1 MAMRYAPRRAIMAR
15 PKGANM
21 RRIAFGIVA
30 FLSLFLAVANAQSAE
45 RWAGLPP
52 FPPMSQPKSS
62 GMADVN
68 DIKMYYAEYGAGDPI
83 LFIHGGLGNAD
94 VWGAQ
99 VADFARDHLV
109 IVADSRG
116 HGRSTRSEQPFGYD
130 LMTSDYAALLD
141 HLKIGK
147 VTLVGWSD
155 GGIIGID
162 MAMKYPEKLTR
173 VIAQAANV
181 TTDGVKPDVMSN
193 KTFNDYINVAGDYYR
208 KLSPTPNEYD
218 AFVNQISQMWAT
230 QPAWTAA
237 DLGKITV
244 PVTLAIGDHDEAVK
258 LDHTEMMA
266 KEIPGAKLVIL
277 KDASHFAMLQDPEG
291 YDAMIRNA
299 MAGR

>member
-1 MAMRYAPRRAIMAR
+1 MRTTAI
-15 PKGANM
+15 
-21 RRIAFGIVA
+21 GILTYFALLLTVA
-30 FLSLFLAVANAQSAE
+30 GAQSAE
-45 RWAGLPP
+45 RWAELPA
-52 FPPMSQPKSS
+52 FPPMPAAKTS

-68 DIKMYYAEYGAGDPI
+68 DIKMYYAEYGQGEPI

-94 VWGAQ
+94 VWGHQ
-99 VADFARDHLV
+99 VADFAKDHLV

-116 HGRSTRSEQPFGYD
+116 HGRSTRSQQPFGYD
-130 LMTSDYAALLD
+130 LMTSDYVALLD
-141 HLKIGK
+141 YLKIDK

-162 MAMKYPEKLTR
+162 MAMKHPEKLTR

-181 TTDGVKPDVMSN
+181 TTDGVKDITHN
-193 KTFNDYINVAGDYYR
+193 KTFNDYINVSGEQYR
-208 KLSPTPNEYD
+208 KLSPTPNEYET
-218 AFVNQISQMWAT
+218 FVKQVSAMWAT

-237 DLGKITV
+237 DLAEISV

-266 KEIPGAKLVIL
+266 KQIPGAKLVIL
-277 KDASHFAMLQDPEG
+277 KDVSHFAMLQDPAA
-291 YDAMIRNA
+291 YDGMIRGA

>member
-1 MAMRYAPRRAIMAR
+1 MR
-15 PKGANM
+15 
-21 RRIAFGIVA
+21 GIVIA
-30 FLSLFLAVANAQSAE
+30 ILTFFSMLLAVAGAQSAE
-45 RWAGLPP
+45 RWAELPA
-52 FPPMSQPKSS
+52 FPSMPVAKTS

-68 DIKMYYAEYGAGDPI
+68 DIKMYYAEYGEGEPI

-94 VWGAQ
+94 VWGHQ
-99 VADFARDHLV
+99 VADFAKDHLV

-116 HGRSTRSEQPFGYD
+116 HGRSTRSQQPFGYD
-130 LMTSDYAALLD
+130 LMTSDYVALLD
-141 HLKIGK
+141 YLKIDK

-162 MAMKYPEKLTR
+162 MAMKHPEKLTR

-181 TTDGVKPDVMSN
+181 TTDGVKADVMNN
-193 KTFNDYINVAGDYYR
+193 KTFNDYINVAGEYYR

-218 AFVNQISQMWAT
+218 AFVTQISEMWAT
-230 QPAWTAA
+230 QPVWTAA
-237 DLGKITV
+237 DLGKIAV

-266 KEIPGAKLVIL
+266 KEIPGTKLVIL
-277 KDASHFAMLQDPEG
+277 KNVSHFAMLQDPTG
-291 YDAMIRNA
+291 YDAMIRDA

>member
-1 MAMRYAPRRAIMAR
+1 MRGTAI
-15 PKGANM
+15 
-21 RRIAFGIVA
+21 GILT
-30 FLSLFLAVANAQSAE
+30 FFSMFLAVAGAQSAE
-45 RWAGLPP
+45 RWAELPA
-52 FPPMSQPKSS
+52 FPSMPVAKTS
-62 GMADVN
+62 GMAEVN
-68 DIKMYYAEYGAGDPI
+68 DIKMYYAEYGEGDPI
-83 LFIHGGLGNAD
+83 LFIHGGLGNAE
-94 VWGAQ
+94 VWGHQ
-99 VADFARDHLV
+99 VADFAKDHRV

-116 HGRSTRSEQPFGYD
+116 HGRSTRSQQPFGYD
-130 LMTSDYAALLD
+130 LMTSDYVALLD
-141 HLKIGK
+141 YLKIDK

-162 MAMKYPEKLTR
+162 MAMKNPEKLTR

-181 TTDGVKPDVMSN
+181 TTDGVKADVMNN

-218 AFVNQISQMWAT
+218 AFVTQISEMWAT

-237 DLGKITV
+237 DLGKIAV

-266 KEIPGAKLVIL
+266 KDIAGARLVIL
-277 KDASHFAMLQDPEG
+277 KDTSHFAMLQDPTG
-291 YDAMIRNA
+291 YDAMIRDA

>member
-1 MAMRYAPRRAIMAR
+1 
-15 PKGANM
+15 M
-21 RRIAFGIVA
+21 RRVAFGIVA
-30 FLSLFLAVANAQSAE
+30 FLSLFLTVTNTQSAE

-52 FPPMSQPKSS
+52 FPPMPQPKTS

-116 HGRSTRSEQPFGYD
+116 HGRSTRSEKPFGYD
-130 LMTSDYAALLD
+130 LMTSDYVALLD
-141 HLKIGK
+141 YLKVGK

-162 MAMKYPEKLTR
+162 MAMKHPEKLTR

-193 KTFNDYINVAGDYYR
+193 KTFNDYINVAGEYYK
-208 KLSPTPNEYD
+208 KLSPTPNEYE
-218 AFVNQISQMWAT
+218 AFVNQISQMWAA

-291 YDAMIRNA
+291 YDAMIRDA

>member
-1 MAMRYAPRRAIMAR
+1 MR
-15 PKGANM
+15 
-21 RRIAFGIVA
+21 GIVIGILT
-30 FLSLFLAVANAQSAE
+30 FFSMLLAVAAGAQSAE
-45 RWAGLPP
+45 RWAELPA
-52 FPPMSQPKSS
+52 FPSMPVAKTS

-68 DIKMYYAEYGAGDPI
+68 DIRMYYAEYGEGEPI

-94 VWGAQ
+94 VWGHQ
-99 VADFARDHLV
+99 VADFAKDHLV

-116 HGRSTRSEQPFGYD
+116 HGRSTRSQQPFGYD
-130 LMTSDYAALLD
+130 LMTSDYVALLD
-141 HLKIGK
+141 YLKIDK

-162 MAMKYPEKLTR
+162 MAMKHPEKLTR

-181 TTDGVKPDVMSN
+181 TTDGVKADVMSN
-193 KTFNDYINVAGDYYR
+193 KTFNDYINVAGEYYR

-218 AFVNQISQMWAT
+218 AFVKQISHMWET

-237 DLGKITV
+237 DLGKIAV

-277 KDASHFAMLQDPEG
+277 KDASHFAMLQDPAG
-291 YDAMIRNA
+291 YDVMIRDA

>member
-1 MAMRYAPRRAIMAR
+1 MRAIAVGMLT
-15 PKGANM
+15 
-21 RRIAFGIVA
+21 F
-30 FLSLFLAVANAQSAE
+30 FSLFLTVAGARSAE
-45 RWAGLPP
+45 RWAELPA
-52 FPPMSQPKSS
+52 FPAMPAAKTS

-68 DIKMYYAEYGAGDPI
+68 DIKMYYAEYGEGEPI
-83 LFIHGGLGNAD
+83 LFIHGGLGNTD
-94 VWGAQ
+94 VWGNQIAE
-99 VADFARDHLV
+99 FAKDHLV

-116 HGRSTRSEQPFGYD
+116 HGRSTRSQQPFGYD
-130 LMTSDYAALLD
+130 LMTSDYVALLD
-141 HLKIGK
+141 YLKIDK

-162 MAMKYPEKLTR
+162 MAMKNPEKLTR

-181 TTDGVKPDVMSN
+181 TTDGVKPDVMNN
-193 KTFNDYINVAGDYYR
+193 KTFNDYITVAGEQYR
-208 KLSPTPNEYD
+208 KQSPTPNEYE

-230 QPAWTAA
+230 QPNWTAA
-237 DLGKITV
+237 ELGKITV

-266 KEIPGAKLVIL
+266 KDIPGAKLVIL

-291 YDAMIRNA
+291 YDAMIRDA

>member
-1 MAMRYAPRRAIMAR
+1 
-15 PKGANM
+15 M
-21 RRIAFGIVA
+21 RRITVGMLTF
-30 FLSLFLAVANAQSAE
+30 FSLLLMTAGAQSAE
-45 RWAGLPP
+45 RWAELPA
-52 FPPMSQPKSS
+52 FPPMPAPKAS
-62 GMADVN
+62 GMADIN
-68 DIKMYYAEYGAGDPI
+68 DIKMYYAEYGEGDPI

-94 VWGAQ
+94 VWGKQ
-99 VADFARDHLV
+99 IADFARDHLV

-116 HGRSTRSEQPFGYD
+116 HGRSTRSQQPFGYD
-130 LMTSDYAALLD
+130 LMTSDYVALLD
-141 HLKIGK
+141 YLKISK

-162 MAMKYPEKLTR
+162 MAMKHPEKLTH

-181 TTDGVKPDVMSN
+181 TTDGVKADVMSN
-193 KTFNDYINVAGDYYR
+193 KIFNEYINVAGEYYK
-208 KLSPTPNEYD
+208 KLSPTPNEYE
-218 AFVNQISQMWAT
+218 AFVNQISEMWAT

-258 LDHTEMMA
+258 LDHTQMMA

-291 YDAMIRNA
+291 YDAMIRDA
-299 MAGR
+299 IAGR

>member
-1 MAMRYAPRRAIMAR
+1 
-15 PKGANM
+15 M
-21 RRIAFGIVA
+21 RRITGILT
-30 FLSLFLAVANAQSAE
+30 FFSLFLILAGAQAAE
-45 RWAGLPP
+45 RWAELPA
-52 FPPMSQPKSS
+52 FPSMPAPKIS

-68 DIKMYYAEYGAGDPI
+68 DIKMYYAEYGEGDPI

-94 VWGAQ
+94 VWGRQ
-99 VADFARDHLV
+99 VAEFARDHLV

-116 HGRSTRSEQPFGYD
+116 HGRSTRSQQPFGYD

-141 HLKIGK
+141 YLKIDK

-162 MAMKYPEKLTR
+162 MAMKHPEKLTR

-181 TTDGVKPDVMSN
+181 TTDGVKDDVMNN
-193 KTFNDYINVAGDYYR
+193 KTFNEYINVAGEQYR

-218 AFVNQISQMWAT
+218 AFVAQISRMWET
-230 QPAWTAA
+230 QPNWTAA

-266 KEIPGAKLVIL
+266 KEIPGAKLVII
-277 KDASHFAMLQDPEG
+277 KDASHFAMLQDPGG
-291 YDAMIRNA
+291 YDAMIRDA

>member
-1 MAMRYAPRRAIMAR
+1 
-15 PKGANM
+15 M
-21 RRIAFGIVA
+21 RRIAIGILT
-30 FLSLFLAVANAQSAE
+30 FLSLFLTITGAQSAE
-45 RWAGLPP
+45 RWAGLPA
-52 FPPMSQPKSS
+52 FPPMPQPKTS

-68 DIKMYYAEYGAGDPI
+68 DIKMYYAEYGEGDPI
-83 LFIHGGLGNAD
+83 LFIHGGLGNAE

-116 HGRSTRSEQPFGYD
+116 HGRSTRSQQPFGYD
-130 LMTSDYAALLD
+130 LMTSDYVALLD
-141 HLKIGK
+141 YLKIDR

-162 MAMKYPEKLTR
+162 MAMKHPEKLTR

-181 TTDGVKPDVMSN
+181 TTDGVKPDVMNN
-193 KTFNDYINVAGDYYR
+193 KTFNDYINVAGEYYK

-237 DLGKITV
+237 DLGKISV

-258 LDHTEMMA
+258 LDHTQMMA

-291 YDAMIRNA
+291 YDAMIRGA

>member
-1 MAMRYAPRRAIMAR
+1 
-15 PKGANM
+15 M
-21 RRIAFGIVA
+21 RRVAFGIVA
-30 FLSLFLAVANAQSAE
+30 FLSLFLTVTNAQSAE

-52 FPPMSQPKSS
+52 FPPMPQPKAS

-116 HGRSTRSEQPFGYD
+116 HGRSTRSEKPFGYD
-130 LMTSDYAALLD
+130 LMTSDYVALLD
-141 HLKIGK
+141 YLKVGK

-162 MAMKYPEKLTR
+162 MAMKHPEKLTR

-193 KTFNDYINVAGDYYR
+193 KTFNDYINVAGEYYK
-208 KLSPTPNEYD
+208 KLSPTPNEYE

-258 LDHTEMMA
+258 LDHTEMMT

-277 KDASHFAMLQDPEG
+277 KDASHFAMLQDPKG
-291 YDAMIRNA
+291 YDAMIRDA

>member
-1 MAMRYAPRRAIMAR
+1 MR
-15 PKGANM
+15 K
-21 RRIAFGIVA
+21 IALGILT
-30 FLSLFLAVANAQSAE
+30 FFSLFLTVTIAQSGE
-45 RWAGLPP
+45 RWAELPA
-52 FPPMSQPKSS
+52 FPSMSAPKAS
-62 GMADVN
+62 GMAEVN
-68 DIKMYYAEYGAGDPI
+68 DIRMYYAEYGEGDPI

-94 VWGAQ
+94 VWGHQ
-99 VADFARDHLV
+99 VADFAKDHLV

-116 HGRSTRSEQPFGYD
+116 HGRSTRSQQPFGYD
-130 LMTSDYAALLD
+130 LMTSDYVALLD
-141 HLKIGK
+141 YLKIDK

-162 MAMKYPEKLTR
+162 MAMKHPEKLTR

-181 TTDGVKPDVMSN
+181 TTDGVKSDVMSN
-193 KTFNDYINVAGDYYR
+193 KTFNDYINVAGEYYK

-218 AFVNQISQMWAT
+218 AFVKQISEMWAT

-244 PVTLAIGDHDEAVK
+244 PIALAIGDHDEAVK

-291 YDAMIRNA
+291 YDAMIRDA

>member
-1 MAMRYAPRRAIMAR
+1 MRRAS
-15 PKGANM
+15 
-21 RRIAFGIVA
+21 IAILA
-30 FLSLFLAVANAQSAE
+30 ILSLFLAMASAHSAE
-45 RWAGLPP
+45 RWASLPP
-52 FPPMSQPKSS
+52 FPPMPQPKAS

-94 VWGAQ
+94 VWAAQ
-99 VADFARDHLV
+99 VADFAKDHLV

-116 HGRSTRSEQPFGYD
+116 HGRSTRSQQPFGYD

-141 HLKIGK
+141 YLKIGK

-162 MAMKYPEKLTR
+162 MAMKHPEKLTR

-193 KTFNDYINVAGDYYR
+193 KTFNDYINVAGEYYK

-258 LDHTEMMA
+258 LDHTQMMA

-291 YDAMIRNA
+291 YDTMIRNA
-299 MAGR
+299 MAGH

>member
-1 MAMRYAPRRAIMAR
+1 MSAIKA
-15 PKGANM
+15 AA
-21 RRIAFGIVA
+21 IALLTA
-30 FLSLFLAVANAQSAE
+30 LALTTAAKAAE
-45 RWAGLPP
+45 RWETLPS
-52 FPPMSQPKSS
+52 FPPTPPAKAS
-62 GMADVN
+62 GMAPVN
-68 DIKMYYAEYGAGDPI
+68 DIKMYYAEYGEGDPI
-83 LFIHGGLGNAD
+83 LFIHGGLGSAD
-94 VWGAQ
+94 VWGNQ
-99 VADFARDHLV
+99 VADFARDHRV

-116 HGRSTRSEQPFGYD
+116 HGRSTRSAQPFGYD
-130 LMTSDYAALLD
+130 LMTSDYVALLD
-141 HLKIGK
+141 YLKLDR

-162 MAMKYPEKLTR
+162 MAMKHPEKLTR

-181 TTDGVKPDVMSN
+181 TTDGVKADVMTN
-193 KTFNDYINVAGDYYR
+193 KTFSDYINAAGESYK

-218 AFVNQISQMWAT
+218 AFVNQISAMWAS

-237 DLGKITV
+237 DLGKIAV

-299 MAGR
+299 IAGK

>member
-1 MAMRYAPRRAIMAR
+1 MAAR
-15 PKGANM
+15 SRGENM
-21 RRIAFGIVA
+21 RRMTIGILAV
-30 FLSLFLAVANAQSAE
+30 LSLFLTMASANSAE
-45 RWAGLPP
+45 RWASLPA
-52 FPPMSQPKSS
+52 FPPMPQPKTS

-94 VWGAQ
+94 IWGHQ
-99 VADFARDHLV
+99 VADFSKDHLV

-116 HGRSTRSEQPFGYD
+116 HGRSTRSQQPFGYD
-130 LMTSDYAALLD
+130 LMTADYVALLD
-141 HLKIGK
+141 YLKIDK

-162 MAMKYPEKLTR
+162 MATKHPEKLTR

-193 KTFNDYINVAGDYYR
+193 KTFNDYINVAGDYYK

-258 LDHTEMMA
+258 LDHTQMMA

>member
-1 MAMRYAPRRAIMAR
+1 MR
-15 PKGANM
+15 
-21 RRIAFGIVA
+21 GIVIGILT
-30 FLSLFLAVANAQSAE
+30 FFSMLLAVAAGAQSAE
-45 RWAGLPP
+45 RWAELPA
-52 FPPMSQPKSS
+52 FPSMPVAKTS

-68 DIKMYYAEYGAGDPI
+68 DIRMYYAEYGEGEPI

-94 VWGAQ
+94 VWGHQ
-99 VADFARDHLV
+99 VADFAKDHLV

-116 HGRSTRSEQPFGYD
+116 HGRSTRSQQPFGYD
-130 LMTSDYAALLD
+130 LMTSDYVALLD
-141 HLKIGK
+141 YLKIDK

-162 MAMKYPEKLTR
+162 MAMKHPEKLTR

-181 TTDGVKPDVMSN
+181 TTDGVKADVMSN
-193 KTFNDYINVAGDYYR
+193 KTFNDYINVAGEYYR

-218 AFVNQISQMWAT
+218 AFVTQISEMWAT

-237 DLGKITV
+237 DLGKIAV

-277 KDASHFAMLQDPEG
+277 KDASHFAMLQDPTG
-291 YDAMIRNA
+291 YDAMIREA

>member
-1 MAMRYAPRRAIMAR
+1 MRGTAI
-15 PKGANM
+15 
-21 RRIAFGIVA
+21 GILT
-30 FLSLFLAVANAQSAE
+30 FFSMFLAVAGARSAE
-45 RWAGLPP
+45 RWAELPA
-52 FPPMSQPKSS
+52 FPSMPVAKTS
-62 GMADVN
+62 GMAEVN
-68 DIKMYYAEYGAGDPI
+68 DIKMYYAEYGEGDPI
-83 LFIHGGLGNAD
+83 LFIHGGLGNAE
-94 VWGAQ
+94 VWGHQ
-99 VADFARDHLV
+99 VAGFAKDHRV

-116 HGRSTRSEQPFGYD
+116 HGRSTRSQQPFGYD
-130 LMTSDYAALLD
+130 LMTSDYVALLD
-141 HLKIGK
+141 YLKIDK

-162 MAMKYPEKLTR
+162 MAMKHPEKLTR

-181 TTDGVKPDVMSN
+181 TTDGVKADVMDN
-193 KTFNDYINVAGDYYR
+193 KTFNDYINVAGEQYR

-218 AFVNQISQMWAT
+218 AFVKQISEMWAT

-237 DLGKITV
+237 DLGKIAV

-277 KDASHFAMLQDPEG
+277 KDASHFAMLQDPTG
-291 YDAMIRNA
+291 YDAMIRHA